1 MFYFNSSDKKALKSP
16 RRLGL
21 KKYLNMKEKPYFKL
35 EIHILMKSEIFYFFL
50 SQILLIDNWI

>member
-16 RRLGL
+16 PRLGL

-50 SQILLIDNWI
+50 SQILLIDN